1 MIYNIV
7 LISAVHHSDT
17 VTYLSI
23 YIHIYT
29 YIFFPIIV
37 YTLIDSYHVGR
48 ECTVGFF

>member
-7 LISAVHHSDT
+7 LISAVHHSDS

-29 YIFFPIIV
+29 YIFFSIFFSIIV

-48 ECTVGFF
+48 D